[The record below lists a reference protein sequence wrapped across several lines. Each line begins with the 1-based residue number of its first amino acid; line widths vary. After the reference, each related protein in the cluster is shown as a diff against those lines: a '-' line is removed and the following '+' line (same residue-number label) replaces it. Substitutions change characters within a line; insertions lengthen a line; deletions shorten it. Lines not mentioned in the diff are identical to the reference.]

1 MFSFSGNASED
12 MKVGP
17 PRPLPPFVL
26 ALISII
32 LLALVALMITVFYRA
47 FSQSQSRLPLRS
59 DAREV
64 LSSPYS
70 HVNARWERGQT
81 NAMEW
86 PNFGARDLFNLRT
99 DAGPDER
106 GLARTLQ
113 PPEAS
118 VTRGTV
124 VVFFQDAYTGLHHQF
139 SVNNYP
145 STRVLGRWLPRSYPV
160 DNNDFTHSMA

>member
-1 MFSFSGNASED
+1 

-32 LLALVALMITVFYRA
+32 LLALVALMIVVFYRA
-47 FSQSQSRLPLRS
+47 FSQSQTRVPLRS
-59 DAREV
+59 DGREV
-64 LSSPYS
+64 LPASNSR
-70 HVNARWERGQT
+70 VNARWERGQT
-81 NAMEW
+81 DATQRF
-86 PNFGARDLFNLRT
+86 NFGARDL
-99 DAGPDER
+99 GPGER

-118 VTRGTV
+118 VIRGTA
-124 VVFFQDAYTGLHHQF
+124 VVFFQDAYAVLHHQF

-160 DNNDFTHSMA
+160 DNNGFTHSMA

>member
-1 MFSFSGNASED
+1 ME
-12 MKVGP
+12 VGP
-17 PRPLPPFVL
+17 PRSLPPFVL

-32 LLALVALMITVFYRA
+32 LLGLVALMILVFYRA
-47 FSQSQSRLPLRS
+47 FSQSQPRLPLRS

-64 LSSPYS
+64 LSAPDS

-81 NAMEW
+81 DAMQR
-86 PNFGARDLFNLRT
+86 PNFGARDLFNSRT
-99 DAGPDER
+99 VAGPGEH

-113 PPEAS
+113 LPEAS

-124 VVFFQDAYTGLHHQF
+124 VVFFQDAYTVFHHQL
-139 SVNNYP
+139 SVSNYP

-160 DNNDFTHSMA
+160 DHNGFNHSMA